1 MKPQLAHQ
9 QYITTQVGTADRLQL
24 VIMLYDGALSFLG
37 QAREKMAA
45 QDAAAKGLLIGR
57 ALDIIAELNASLNF
71 QAGREMAANLFHLY
85 NFMTSHLSKAN
96 VNWDVPALEEV
107 MVMLQQLREAWV
119 EVANRARRGELDENG
134 ETPATEVTR
143 RHLGSLR
150 V

>member
-1 MKPQLAHQ
+1 MKQQLAQQ
-9 QYITTQVGTADRLQL
+9 QYVTTQVATADRLQL

-45 QDAAAKGLLIGR
+45 RDAAAKGLLLGR

-71 QAGREMAANLFHLY
+71 QASRELSTNLFHLY
-85 NFMTSHLSKAN
+85 NFMISHLTKAN
-96 VNWDVPALEEV
+96 LNWDLKALDEV
-107 MVMLQQLREAWV
+107 MEMLQKLREAWV
-119 EVANRARRGELDENG
+119 EVANRARRGELEDNG
-134 ETPATEVTR
+134 QTTDSVPR